1 MNIKIIATLL
11 MIVWVT
17 TASAYGWEDGD
28 PLILSGNGD
37 EAKVEYELSCDEQ
50 RLRDPSMSDDE
61 YSDFLLEFQ
70 DSECATVFKVGDI
83 GFGGGKVFYV
93 TDEGRHGM
101 EIAPNH
107 HTTVEYGCWNVAL
120 EGARYLSM
128 GAGASNTDVA
138 LENKCNSYY
147 GGSSAIDVLRNYDS
161 GGVKD
166 WYIPSMREL
175 EEIYSALGAY
185 TVTEKGDAHPSFPK
199 FFWSSSEAA
208 ESWMYGF
215 NLTNGTKAKAHKIV
229 KLSLLLIRN
238 F

>member
-1 MNIKIIATLL
+1 MSIKILATLL
-11 MIVWVT
+11 MTVWVT
-17 TASAYGWEDGD
+17 TISAHGWEDAG
-28 PLILSGNGD
+28 PLTLSGGGD
-37 EAKVEYELSCDEQ
+37 EGTVGYELSCDEQ
-50 RLRDPSMSDDE
+50 RLRDPSMTDE
-61 YSDFLLEFQ
+61 EYTDFLLEFQ

-83 GFGGGKVFYV
+83 GFGGGRVYFV
-93 TDEGRHGM
+93 TEDGRHGM

-120 EGARYLSM
+120 EGARDKNF
-128 GAGASNTDVA
+128 GAGASNTDIA
-138 LENKCNSYY
+138 KENKCNSYY

-166 WYIPSMREL
+166 WYIPSMGDL

-199 FFWSSSEAA
+199 FFWSSSEADG
-208 ESWMYGF
+208 SWMYGF
-215 NLTNGTKAKAHKIV
+215 NLTNGTKAKAHKII

>member
-11 MIVWVT
+11 MTVWVT

-50 RLRDPSMSDDE
+50 RLRDPSMTDGE

-70 DSECATVFKVGDI
+70 DSDCAKIFKPGDI

-101 EIAPNH
+101 EIAPYH
-107 HTTVEYGCWNVAL
+107 HTSVEYGCSGVGL
-120 EGARYLSM
+120 EGARDKSF
-128 GAGASNTDVA
+128 GAGKSNTEVA
-138 LENKCNSYY
+138 LEKNCVTFY
-147 GGSSAIDVLRNYDS
+147 GGTTIFDVLRNFDA
-161 GGVKD
+161 GDFRD
-166 WYIPSMREL
+166 WYIPSYGEL
-175 EEIYSALGAY
+175 EEIYKVLGPY
-185 TVTEKGDAHPSFPK
+185 LVTERSNAHPSFPQY
-199 FFWSSSEAA
+199 FWSSSEDNKN
-208 ESWMYGF
+208 WMWGL
-215 NLTNGTKAKAHKIV
+215 NLTNGTNARANHPV
-229 KLSLLLIRN
+229 KLSVLLIRN